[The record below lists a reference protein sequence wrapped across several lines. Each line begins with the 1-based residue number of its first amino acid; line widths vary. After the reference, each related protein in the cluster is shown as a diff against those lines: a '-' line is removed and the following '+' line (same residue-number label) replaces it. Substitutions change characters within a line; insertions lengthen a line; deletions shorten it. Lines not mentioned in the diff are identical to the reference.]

1 MALGYDGTIRIDS
14 RINEKG
20 FNQGV
25 KRMGS
30 ALKPLAAAIAA
41 TFAVGAAVAFSKSAV
56 SAASE
61 LASAM
66 TGLKSVLDGTG
77 KSFAE
82 GRKFIDDYISDG
94 LVPATNAINA
104 YKNLALR
111 GYDTS
116 QIEKTLI
123 ALKDSAAFGRQ
134 SSLTLGEAV
143 QSATE
148 GLKNENSILVDN
160 AGVTKNVAKMW
171 DDYARS
177 IGTTANA
184 LTKQQK
190 IQAEVNGIL
199 EETRFQTGDAA
210 KLTKGYAGLVAS
222 LSTSLYNL
230 KVALGNAIIPV
241 LSAIIPL
248 LKQVI
253 DGLVVVINQFAL
265 FVSAL
270 FGVKLG
276 VDAVADSTKNAADA
290 TTALADATEGAEKAA
305 QGALAAFD
313 ELNVLQQPD
322 KPSAEAPV
330 ITPPAVDP
338 APVESGLSAI
348 EQKVAA
354 FKEKLLALLA
364 PAAEAFDRLKNA
376 VEPLGQALLDGL
388 GWAWENILKPLG
400 KWAIESLLPATIDL
414 LAGAFTVLN
423 SVLEALKPLG
433 QWLWEKFLKPAGEWL
448 GDKIIEALGW
458 LTDKL
463 YGLSDWI
470 KTHQETVQTI
480 AIVLGAF
487 AAAWVLVTV
496 AVAAFNVV
504 AGIAAGIIAII
515 TSPITLVVI
524 AIGLLIAAIILL
536 VKNWDKVKEVA
547 GKAWD
552 WIVEKW
558 GAAKD
563 WFGEKV
569 LTPVVNWFKN
579 AWEAIKKFPEN
590 AWNWIKEKWQG
601 AKDWFGNSVLTPLSD
616 WFKRAWEDIRGFPQ
630 TAWNKIKE
638 VWQGVKDWFNSHVI
652 TPVKDWFSGAWD
664 SIKFAAVDAWT
675 RVQLAWSGASL
686 WFQTHVIAP
695 IANAWNTISNA
706 VSSAWNGAKGII
718 YGVINSVIGFL
729 NNMIYKLINALNDVI
744 GKFNAVAG
752 WTGLY
757 IQPILAPLPIGPIPY
772 LAQGAVIPP
781 NAEFLAVLG
790 DQRSG
795 RNIEAPEGLLRQIV
809 REELGRIE
817 TEVRIEFA
825 GSLGA
830 LVRELQPRLAKE
842 TTRIGGSLVKGSAR
856 T

>member
-1 MALGYDGTIRIDS
+1 MALGFDGTIRIDS
-14 RINEKG
+14 RIETRN
-20 FNQGV
+20 FNAGV
-25 KRMGS
+25 KHMGA

-41 TFAVGAAVAFSKSAV
+41 AFAARAVVAFGKSAV

-82 GRKFIDDYISDG
+82 GRKFIDDYIADG

-171 DDYARS
+171 DSYARS
-177 IGTTANA
+177 IGTTAGN

-199 EETRFQTGDAA
+199 EETRFQAGDAA
-210 KLTKGYAGLVAS
+210 RLTKGYAGLVAS

-230 KVALGNAIIPV
+230 KVALGKAIIPV

-248 LKQVI
+248 IKQVI
-253 DGLVVVINQFAL
+253 DGLVVVVNQFAL

-290 TTALADATEGAEKAA
+290 TGALADAQGEAEKAA
-305 QGALAAFD
+305 TGALAAFD
-313 ELNVLQQPD
+313 QLNVLQQPD
-322 KPSAEAPV
+322 KPAAAAPV

-354 FKEKLLALLA
+354 FKEKLLALLG
-364 PAAEAFDRLKNA
+364 PASESFERLKGA
-376 VEPLGQALLDGL
+376 VEPLGQIIRAGL
-388 GWAWENILKPLG
+388 GWAWENVLKPLG
-400 KWAIESLLPATIDL
+400 KWAVESLLPATIDL

-433 QWLWEKFLKPAGEWL
+433 LWLWEEFLKPAGAWL

-463 YGLSDWI
+463 YDLSDWI

-487 AAAWVLVTV
+487 ALAWVAVSV
-496 AVAAFNVV
+496 AIGVFNIV
-504 AGIAAGIIAII
+504 AGIAAGIIAIL

-524 AIGLLIAAIILL
+524 VIGLLIAAIILL
-536 VKNWDKVKEVA
+536 IKHWDEVKVIA
-547 GKAWD
+547 GKVWD

-558 GAAKD
+558 GDAKD
-563 WFGEKV
+563 WFSEKV
-569 LTPVVNWFKN
+569 LTPLAAWFKN
-579 AWEAIKKFPEN
+579 AWEDIKKFPAS
-590 AWNWIKEKWQG
+590 AWEWIKQAWKD
-601 AKDWFGNSVLTPLSD
+601 AKDWFGSTVLTPLKN
-616 WFKRAWEDIRGFPQ
+616 WFEQAWKDIRGFPQ
-630 TAWNKIKE
+630 AAWQKIKE
-638 VWQGVKDWFNSHVI
+638 VWQGVKDWFQTNVI
-652 TPVKDWFSGAWD
+652 TPVTDWFKGAWD
-664 SIKFAAVDAWT
+664 SIKLAAEDAWT
-675 RVQLAWSGASL
+675 LIQRAWQGAAN
-686 WFQTHVIAP
+686 WFETNVIDP
-695 IANAWNTISNA
+695 IKNAWNTISNA
-706 VSSAWNGAKGII
+706 VSSVWNGVKSTI
-718 YGVINSVIGFL
+718 YGVINSIISFM
-729 NNMIYKLINALNDVI
+729 NNMIYKLINGLNDVI
-744 GKFNAVAG
+744 GKYNSVAG

-772 LAQGAVIPP
+772 LATGAVIPP
-781 NAEFLAVLG
+781 NAEFLAMLG

-809 REELGRIE
+809 REEIGRIE
-817 TEVRIEFA
+817 TDVRIEFA

-856 T
+856 